1 MTQSKA
7 PLRRV
12 LIVDDNEDAANSLAM
27 ILKLSGYETA
37 SVYTAADALEH
48 ATLFKPD
55 VVLLDIGLPG
65 MDGYE
70 VAQKMRELPGLK
82 DIRLVAV
89 TGYGRSDD
97 RLRARDAGFDDHL
110 TKPVEFAVLDRAL
123 ASPQGLGGR
132 FSLADEARAQLVRL
146 AAGDARRASAVW
158 RITSIARRSVRP
170 WGWLCTATGIAWVS
184 WGARQSARAR

>member
-110 TKPVEFAVLDRAL
+110 TKPVEFAVLDRTL
-123 ASPQGLGGR
+123 AGM
-132 FSLADEARAQLVRL
+132 RA
-146 AAGDARRASAVW
+146 G
-158 RITSIARRSVRP
+158 
-170 WGWLCTATGIAWVS
+170 
-184 WGARQSARAR
+184 

>member
-1 MTQSKA
+1 MTPSKA
-7 PLRRV
+7 SPRRV

-27 ILKLSGYETA
+27 ILKLSGHETA
-37 SVYTAADALEH
+37 SVYTAMDALER
-48 ATLFKPD
+48 AVTFRPD

-70 VAQKMRELPGLK
+70 VAQKMRELPGLA

-123 ASPQGLGGR
+123 TGV
-132 FSLADEARAQLVRL
+132 RA
-146 AAGDARRASAVW
+146 G
-158 RITSIARRSVRP
+158 
-170 WGWLCTATGIAWVS
+170 
-184 WGARQSARAR
+184 

>member
-7 PLRRV
+7 PPRRV

-27 ILKLSGYETA
+27 ILKLSGHETTP
-37 SVYTAADALEH
+37 VYTAEDALER
-48 ATLFKPD
+48 ASTFKPD

-70 VAQKMRELPGLK
+70 VAQKMRELPGLRG
-82 DIRLVAV
+82 IRLVAL

-97 RLRARDAGFDDHL
+97 RLRAREAGFDDHL

-123 ASPQGLGGR
+123 A
-132 FSLADEARAQLVRL
+132 A
-146 AAGDARRASAVW
+146 
-158 RITSIARRSVRP
+158 VRP
-170 WGWLCTATGIAWVS
+170 
-184 WGARQSARAR
+184 R

>member
-7 PLRRV
+7 PPRRV

-27 ILKLSGYETA
+27 ILQLSGHETA
-37 SVYTAADALEH
+37 SVYTAADALER
-48 ATLFKPD
+48 ARAFRPD

-82 DIRLVAV
+82 GIRLVAV

-123 ASPQGLGGR
+123 AG
-132 FSLADEARAQLVRL
+132 
-146 AAGDARRASAVW
+146 
-158 RITSIARRSVRP
+158 VRP
-170 WGWLCTATGIAWVS
+170 G
-184 WGARQSARAR
+184 

>member
-1 MTQSKA
+1 MTDFKA
-7 PLRRV
+7 PPRRV

-27 ILKLSGYETA
+27 ILKLGGHETA
-37 SVYTAADALEH
+37 SVYTAVDALQR
-48 ATLFKPD
+48 AAAFRPD

-70 VAQKMRELPGLK
+70 VAQKMRELPGLR

-110 TKPVEFAVLDRAL
+110 TKPVEFASLERTL
-123 ASPQGLGGR
+123 A
-132 FSLADEARAQLVRL
+132 
-146 AAGDARRASAVW
+146 
-158 RITSIARRSVRP
+158 
-170 WGWLCTATGIAWVS
+170 GI
-184 WGARQSARAR
+184 RAR

>member
-1 MTQSKA
+1 MTDFKA
-7 PLRRV
+7 SPRRV

-27 ILKLSGYETA
+27 ILKLGGHETA
-37 SVYTAADALEH
+37 SVYTAVDALQR
-48 ATLFKPD
+48 AAVFRPD

-70 VAQKMRELPGLK
+70 VAQKMRELPGLR

-110 TKPVEFAVLDRAL
+110 TKPVEFAVLERTL
-123 ASPQGLGGR
+123 A
-132 FSLADEARAQLVRL
+132 
-146 AAGDARRASAVW
+146 
-158 RITSIARRSVRP
+158 
-170 WGWLCTATGIAWVS
+170 GI
-184 WGARQSARAR
+184 RAR

>member
-1 MTQSKA
+1 MTDFKA
-7 PLRRV
+7 PPRRV

-27 ILKLSGYETA
+27 ILKLGGHETA
-37 SVYTAADALEH
+37 SVYTAVDALQR
-48 ATLFKPD
+48 AADFRPD

-70 VAQKMRELPGLK
+70 VAQKMRELPGLR

-110 TKPVEFAVLDRAL
+110 TKPVEFAVLERTL
-123 ASPQGLGGR
+123 AR
-132 FSLADEARAQLVRL
+132 
-146 AAGDARRASAVW
+146 
-158 RITSIARRSVRP
+158 
-170 WGWLCTATGIAWVS
+170 
-184 WGARQSARAR
+184 

>member
-7 PLRRV
+7 SPRRV

-27 ILKLSGYETA
+27 ILKLSGHETA
-37 SVYTAADALEH
+37 SVYTAMDALER
-48 ATLFKPD
+48 AVSFRPD

-70 VAQKMRELPGLK
+70 VAQKMRELPGLA

-123 ASPQGLGGR
+123 TGVS
-132 FSLADEARAQLVRL
+132 
-146 AAGDARRASAVW
+146 AG
-158 RITSIARRSVRP
+158 
-170 WGWLCTATGIAWVS
+170 
-184 WGARQSARAR
+184 